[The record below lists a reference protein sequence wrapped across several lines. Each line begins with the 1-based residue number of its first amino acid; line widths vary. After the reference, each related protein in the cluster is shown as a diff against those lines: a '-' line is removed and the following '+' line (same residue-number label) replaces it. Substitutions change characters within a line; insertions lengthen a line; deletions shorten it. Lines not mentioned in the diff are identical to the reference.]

1 MKREDLLH
9 LLALHRTK
17 GFGDIV
23 AKKLIVHC
31 GSAKAVLETKKS
43 TLQKISG
50 IGVHTIRN
58 LQNSVY
64 LKQAEEEI
72 IWADKNDVKIISFFD
87 DDYPER
93 LKQCIDSPIVLF
105 SVGNQQLKNRKCISI
120 VGTRNITS
128 YGREM
133 CEALIEK
140 IRPYNPIIISGFAFG
155 VDICAQRAAVAN
167 NLQTIGVLA
176 HGFDRIYPEIHKQFM
191 APIEKNGGFITEFWK
206 GDKPLRGHFLQRN
219 RIIAGLSQATIVIES
234 ASRGGSLV
242 TADIANSYSRDVFAY
257 PGRTS
262 DQFSKGC
269 NELIKSHKA
278 AIITSADDIIKTLN
292 WDTQT
297 SAPVIQKQLFIELNP
312 EEQQLYDFLLKQGKS
327 ILDTIALQNGFT
339 IQKTV
344 NILFNLELQSV
355 VRPLPGKQFE
365 AI

>member
-1 MKREDLLH
+1 MKRADLLH

-31 GSAKAVLETKKS
+31 GSAKAVLENSKN
-43 TLQKISG
+43 TLQKING
-50 IGVHTIRN
+50 IGSHTIRHLHKAIY
-58 LQNSVY
+58 LQ
-64 LKQAEEEI
+64 QAEEELA
-72 IWADKNDVKIISFFD
+72 WAEKNKVKIISIFD
-87 DDYPER
+87 DDYPEQ

-105 SVGNQQLKNRKCISI
+105 TVGDQQLKERKCISI

-140 IRPYNPIIISGFAFG
+140 LAPYNPIIISGFAYG

-167 NLQTIGVLA
+167 KLQTIGVLA
-176 HGFDRIYPEIHKQFM
+176 HGLDQIYPEIHKQFM
-191 APIEKNGGFITEFWK
+191 APIENNGGFITEFWR
-206 GDKPLRGHFLQRN
+206 GDKPLRANFLQRN

-234 ASRGGSLV
+234 ATKGGSLV
-242 TADIANSYSRDVFAY
+242 TADIANSYNRDVFAF

-269 NELIKSHKA
+269 NELIKNHKA
-278 AIITSADDIIKTLN
+278 AIITSADDIIKALN
-292 WDTQT
+292 WDVQINT
-297 SAPVIQKQLFIELNP
+297 PVIQKQLFINLNP
-312 EEQQLYDFLLKQGKS
+312 EEQQLYDYLLEQGKS
-327 ILDTIALQNGFT
+327 ILDDIALQNSFT

-344 NILFNLELQSV
+344 GILFNLELQSV